1 MSAQVFAKGDKVKVT
16 LVGTVTNIVPYG
28 DERFELRIEDA
39 DGVTRYV
46 SPHRETIEKIEP
58 KAREIFGPGDVLRG
72 KLNRGIYFLT
82 HEGTFFASTQNETR
96 WFKPNDPDEYTS
108 DGWERVEVG

>member
-1 MSAQVFAKGDKVKVT
+1 MNTQQFAKGDRVKVT

-46 SPHRETIEKIEP
+46 SPHRETIEKIE
-58 KAREIFGPGDVLRG
+58 
-72 KLNRGIYFLT
+72 
-82 HEGTFFASTQNETR
+82 S
-96 WFKPNDPDEYTS
+96 
-108 DGWERVEVG
+108 